1 MKDLPNIMYY
11 KIIIEIDHDYE
22 VKQIQ
27 RYVDKNYGY
36 SIKVKEIIEEK
47 DDKELM
53 KLLNKMENE
62 GFTF

>member
-1 MKDLPNIMYY
+1 MRIIYY